1 MLFRRVFL
9 AGLSVFSI
17 CVKAHHVLHERRET
31 PSPRWGKCD
40 RVPPDHR
47 LSMTIA
53 LAQSNL
59 DHGHDRL
66 MEISHPD
73 SPKYGQHLTPAEIVE
88 IFAPPAEIIAVVLEW
103 LHSSGVSPERI
114 TISNDKTRMK
124 VNSFA
129 SEAEELLRTQYH
141 IYEHWDTGRVNVAC
155 EEYHL
160 PAHIHPHIDF
170 VTPGIALIGAPS
182 SEATRSRLDR
192 RDVEFPG
199 PIQIIADLTDAIINI
214 TAAPL
219 KVCDKYVTPPCIKTL
234 YNIPDNVLANG
245 SLPEVNADNSLV
257 LFEFGDFFSEA
268 SLEQF
273 FLTFCNRPF
282 QNPSIPVTAKP
293 GFKSIDGAYIPKIN
307 RPSGGTESALDLQ
320 VSYPIIY
327 PQEVIIYQSDD
338 NAYTQGLDTGS
349 WSTYGFLNE
358 VLDAIDAEYYNST
371 GTLEEEKKN
380 DPQYPHTGLFLYDGM
395 IYYSNHPDAGTV
407 KRPSVLSIS
416 YGEEEDIT
424 HLPESYQRRQCDE
437 FMKLGMLGTSVIVA
451 SGDSGVAARGG
462 CLDNGR
468 VFNPDYPANC
478 PYVTSVGATTL
489 ASKALDSEVAVKRFG
504 SGGGFSNIYPIP
516 EYQAAAVATYLTN
529 HKPSYPS
536 YDDPKNR
543 TGSTGSISRKRP
555 RLSGRTVGGTSASA
569 PIFAAILI
577 RINEERLRVGNRTV
591 GFVNPVLGT
600 NPGCGTEGFNA
611 TKGWDPVTGLGSP
624 DYEKLLKVFMALP

>member
-1 MLFRRVFL
+1 
-9 AGLSVFSI
+9 
-17 CVKAHHVLHERRET
+17 
-31 PSPRWGKCD
+31 
-40 RVPPDHR
+40 
-47 LSMTIA
+47 MTIA
-53 LAQSNL
+53 LAQNNL

-73 SPKYGQHLTPAEIVE
+73 SPKSGQHLTPAEIVE
-88 IFAPPAEIIAVVLEW
+88 IFAPPAKIIAVVLEW
-103 LHSSGVSPERI
+103 LHSSGVSPEHI
-114 TISNDKTRMK
+114 TILNDKTRMK
-124 VNSFA
+124 NNSFA

-170 VTPGIALIGAPS
+170 VMPGIALTGSGRARS
-182 SEATRSRLDR
+182 GKATPSRLDR
-192 RDVEFPG
+192 RGVKLFPG
-199 PIQIIADLTDAIINI
+199 PIQIITNLTHAITNI
-214 TAAPL
+214 IAAPL
-219 KVCDKYVTPPCIKTL
+219 KVCDKYVTPTSIKML

-245 SLPEVNADNSLV
+245 NLPEVNANNSLV

-282 QNPSIPVTAKP
+282 QNPSIPVTTKP
-293 GFKSIDGAYIPKIN
+293 EFKSIDGAYIPKIN
-307 RPSGGTESALDLQ
+307 CPSSGTESALDLQ
-320 VSYPIIY
+320 VSYPIVY

-358 VLDAIDAEYYNST
+358 VLDVIDAEYYNST
-371 GTLEEEKKN
+371 GTLEEDKKN
-380 DPQYPHTGLFLYDGM
+380 DPQYPHIPGPGHFLYDGM
-395 IYYSNHPDAGTV
+395 IYYSNHTDAGTI

-424 HLPESYQRRQCDE
+424 HLPESYQRHQCDE
-437 FMKLGMLGTSVIVA
+437 FMKLGMLGTSVIVT

-468 VFNPDYPANC
+468 VFSPDYPANC

-504 SGGGFSNIYPIP
+504 SGRGFSNIYPIL
-516 EYQAAAVATYLTN
+516 EYQAAAVASYLTN

-543 TGSTGSISRKRP
+543 TSSTGIFHEN
-555 RLSGRTVGGTSASA
+555 GRGYPDVSALGDNIVIFADGTPQTVGGTSAST
-569 PIFAAILI
+569 PVFAAILI

-591 GFVNPVLGT
+591 GFVNPILYKNPSAFRDITEGT

-611 TKGWDPVTGLGSP
+611 TKGWDPITGLGSP